1 MVLYQADHEDFN
13 MKLMT
18 AFDKAMLRN
27 PEIAIDAFVAMI
39 AGVSIDL
46 SAYSY
51 AIIKH
56 LGSE

>member
-1 MVLYQADHEDFN
+1 MLCQADHDDFKT
-13 MKLMT
+13 KLMV

-46 SAYSY
+46 SAYSS
-51 AIIKH
+51 ALIKH